1 MESDTYGEHG
11 MPGGQEMGM
20 DVVARR
26 AEVVRRLAARGM
38 STRLLQALFPGWD
51 DVITAAGLLPEVDEP
66 GALGTN

>member
-1 MESDTYGEHG
+1 MESDTQEQDG
-11 MPGGQEMGM
+11 MPGGHQMGM

-51 DVITAAGLLPEVDEP
+51 DVIAAAGLLPQVDEP
-66 GALGTN
+66 GAL